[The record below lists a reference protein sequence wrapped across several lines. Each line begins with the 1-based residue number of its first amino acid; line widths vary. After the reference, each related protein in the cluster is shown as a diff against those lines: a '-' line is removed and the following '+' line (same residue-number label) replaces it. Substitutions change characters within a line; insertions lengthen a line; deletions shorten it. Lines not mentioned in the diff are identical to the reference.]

1 MSTGL
6 PFEGLRV
13 VDLGSFWAA
22 PYMTSFLGARGADVV
37 KVESIQRPDGFRFTS
52 TMPEL
57 GDRWFDARPGARGR

>member
-37 KVESIQRPDGFRFTS
+37 KVE
-52 TMPEL
+52 
-57 GDRWFDARPGARGR
+57 